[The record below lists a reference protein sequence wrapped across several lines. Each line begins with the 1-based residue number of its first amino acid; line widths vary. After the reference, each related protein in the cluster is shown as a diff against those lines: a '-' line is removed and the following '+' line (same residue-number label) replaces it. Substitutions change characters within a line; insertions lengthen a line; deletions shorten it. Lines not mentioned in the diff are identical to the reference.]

1 MIDKVLTHIFCLSF
15 VCVAFH
21 VGGVCASFWFF
32 AAFYFLGLIERF
44 MFRKTSRCEVR
55 PHQFNPFLFPPV
67 PDAEDLIPALGVQII
82 MSIWRGFRRH
92 LQLGAPQVIGMDT
105 RALARQMRYWSTAAS
120 QREIHAVGNMLCSG
134 NSGLGGLGWN
144 NAQIPYHIQN
154 FMRARRRFCITSVAG
169 HGHIEP
175 PKPGEEYVKFSSR
188 ELEKIHPVEVWG

>member
-1 MIDKVLTHIFCLSF
+1 MLTHIFCLSF

-32 AAFYFLGLIERF
+32 AAFDFLGLIERF

-82 MSIWRGFRRH
+82 MSIWRGIRRH
-92 LQLGAPQVIGMDT
+92 LRSVAPQVTGTDA
-105 RALARQMRYWSTAAS
+105 RALTWQMRYWGTVAS
-120 QREIHAVGNMLCSG
+120 QREIHAVGDTIYPGSSG
-134 NSGLGGLGWN
+134 WGGLRWN
-144 NAQIPYHIQN
+144 DAQIPYHIQN
-154 FMRARRRFCITSVAG
+154 IMRTRRRFSITSVAG